1 MSDRVSGRS
10 RRVSLTSRIALSL
23 GVLALIAGPAAP
35 IVGAAGVLTIT
46 TAYPEV
52 VAEPGSTATF
62 KLNLSANPAAT
73 VSLSADG
80 VPSGWTSR
88 FRGNGTVID
97 SVYVANSSPTA
108 STAPDVEFSVDVPAD
123 ATAGTTSMTI
133 HADGGG
139 LSQSLQVAV
148 RVESAASGT
157 ISLKADFPQQ
167 KGSSSS
173 TFTFNLTLSNNTP
186 SEATYSFNAQ
196 GPDGWTTTIKPSDSS
211 TASTLQVAAGSTGS
225 LTVTVTP
232 DVNATA
238 GDNKIVATVTGGG
251 KTAQA
256 DMTVTIT
263 GSYSMTV
270 STPDQVLSTTANAGT
285 EKDFAIVATNTGTA
299 PITKLTPSATA
310 PTGWTVTFDPTSV
323 DSLAAGSTN
332 NTQNFTA
339 KITPSK
345 DAIAGDY
352 VVTLKVAGA
361 EASGSVDIRV
371 TVQTPQ
377 FWWIA
382 GVVLLLATFA
392 GLYWVFR
399 TYGRR

>member
-157 ISLKADFPQQ
+157 ISLKADFTQQ

-251 KTAQA
+251 KTAEA

>member
-1 MSDRVSGRS
+1 MSDRVSGRP
-10 RRVSLTSRIALSL
+10 RRVGLTSRIALVL
-23 GVLALIAGPAAP
+23 GVLALVAGPGAP

-62 KLNLSANPAAT
+62 KLNLSADPAAT
-73 VSLSADG
+73 VTLSADG

-97 SVYVANSSPTA
+97 SVYVANTSPTA
-108 STAPDVEFSVDVPAD
+108 STAPDVQFSVDVPAD
-123 ATAGTTSMTI
+123 ATAGTTKMTV
-133 HADGGG
+133 HASGGG
-139 LSQSLQVAV
+139 LNESLPVSV

-157 ISLKADFPQQ
+157 IALKADFPAQ
-167 KGSSSS
+167 KGTSSS

-186 SEATYSFNAQ
+186 SQATYSFNAQ
-196 GPDGWTTTIKPSDSS
+196 GPDGWTTTIKPAGSS
-211 TASTLQVAAGSTGS
+211 TASTLEVAAGATGS
-225 LTVTVTP
+225 LTVSVTP
-232 DVNATA
+232 DANAVA
-238 GDNKIVATVTGGG
+238 GDNKIVATVAGGG
-251 KTAQA
+251 KTAEA

-263 GSYSMTV
+263 GSYSLSV

-285 EKDFAIVATNTGTA
+285 EKDFTISATNTGTA
-299 PITKLTPSATA
+299 PVTKLTPSATA
-310 PTGWTVTFDPTSV
+310 PTGWKVTFDPTSV
-323 DSLAAGSTN
+323 DTLAAGSTN
-332 NTQNFTA
+332 NVQTFTA
-339 KITPSK
+339 KIIPSS

-352 VVTLKVAGA
+352 VVTMKVTGT
-361 EASGSVDIRV
+361 EANGSVDIRV
-371 TVQTPQ
+371 RVETPQ